1 MFTVKGSLL
10 RLSAAVGLVLAGV
23 SAGCGGSSNGPNTTN
38 VTLMGDYGGTSTG
51 TSRTP
56 ATLQLTASGGQLI
69 LPCDNGDRFNQPLV
83 TDGSGHFSVTGT
95 EYSGFPIGV
104 PVGVPAPV
112 PRTVVLSGTANGDT
126 LTMTL
131 TDTATQ
137 QTVDTYTVVKGKNA
151 PPSNGGCPG

>member
-1 MFTVKGSLL
+1 MFTVKGSPL
-10 RLSAAVGLVLAGV
+10 RLSAAVGLVLAGI
-23 SAGCGGSSNGPNTTN
+23 SAGCGGSTNSQNATNTTLTGN
-38 VTLMGDYGGTSTG
+38 YGGTSTG

-83 TDGSGHFSVTGT
+83 TDASGHFSITGT
-95 EYSGFPIGV
+95 AYSGYPIPVLAGSV
-104 PVGVPAPV
+104 PVPE
-112 PRTVVLSGTANGDT
+112 TVVLSGTANGDT

-131 TDTATQ
+131 TDKATQ

-151 PPSNGGCPG
+151 PPSDGGCLG